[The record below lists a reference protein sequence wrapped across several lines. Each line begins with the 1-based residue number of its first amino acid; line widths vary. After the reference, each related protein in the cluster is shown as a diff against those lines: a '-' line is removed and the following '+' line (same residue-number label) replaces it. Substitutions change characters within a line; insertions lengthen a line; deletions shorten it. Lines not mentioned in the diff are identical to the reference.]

1 MVTARFDAVAEA
13 TDTFKKLFQKRNWL
27 VILPYAAGQFLI
39 GSLAGVFAL
48 ALYIAA
54 FSQVVTRAAP
64 PSNMTPFVVMFGV
77 GLAIFILFAVVVFE
91 FVYAWTL
98 AAAEPIWTGGDPA
111 LDRGLRRAAATF
123 LQLIFFQILI
133 TLLAIASLLIVVGP
147 IIVAVLAIYAP
158 PYIVLGG
165 RSATQAIGDSFR
177 LASEN
182 LGATLTLVL
191 ALIVVW
197 LFAIAAILLTIF
209 IPFGPVAVGCT
220 FRSYVALAIERF
232 YLLLAP
238 HAGAAPIPI
247 VPETSV

>member
-27 VILPYAAGQFLI
+27 LILPYVAGQFLI
-39 GSLAGVFAL
+39 GSLVGAFAL
-48 ALYIAA
+48 AFYIAL

-64 PSNMTPFVVMFGV
+64 PSNMTPLVVMFGV
-77 GLAIFILFAVVVFE
+77 GLTIFILFAVVVYD
-91 FVYAWTL
+91 FVYGWTL
-98 AAAEPIWTGGDPA
+98 AAAEPIWTGSDPA

-123 LQLIFFQILI
+123 GQLILFQILI
-133 TLLAIASLLIVVGP
+133 TLLAIVSLLIVVGP
-147 IIVAVLAIYAP
+147 IIVAVLAIYAS

-191 ALIVVW
+191 AFIVVW
-197 LFAIAAILLTIF
+197 LCAVAAILLTIF
-209 IPFGPVAVGCT
+209 IPFGPIAIACVLRA
-220 FRSYVALAIERF
+220 YVALAIERF

-238 HAGAAPIPI
+238 HAGAPPIPV
-247 VPETSV
+247 VPATSV